1 MGNGLLVRCY
11 QGIRASRRG
20 LSFIGRREVDMRL
33 TLRTMLAY
41 LDDILEPEDAADI
54 GRKIEES
61 EVAKPLVRRIREITR
76 RLRVGAPPV
85 LEDKPLLDPNT
96 AAEYL
101 DNTLPPDRVAEFEK
115 ACLEND
121 TQLAEVA
128 ACHQI
133 LSIVLGEPAEVSPAT
148 REAMYRLLGTVKEP
162 SEKDIVRSLFQED
175 GVASEAKAAREEGLP
190 VAPSDRPAASIEPFA
205 PGSAEDDH
213 RRWFFPTLITVA
225 LVGAFVVLG
234 IWFYKTQFSGKPGF
248 LSNQQTALVSPDE
261 SPVDVGPPPSSHR
274 DGSASLQS
282 EQGSAQAV
290 SDEQGPSGSAA
301 NDPAQPSPDS
311 GSNSPSLPG
320 DAPSQD
326 APVSEPPTSGA
337 AAQPSPGRGDG
348 APAAIPDASVPP
360 QGGALSAATPQ
371 PIGPGQEQ
379 FPEPPVGMR
388 PLPPTQ
394 PADLP
399 QAVEQPGPADASAVP
414 PGPLPS
420 TDSAPLPPEPVGEFA
435 PDGRLPQMLFRMT
448 GMSGSFQP
456 VRAAEKLNSY
466 ERYFV
471 PPGFRARVLMS
482 AVELVG
488 IGPLFFE
495 ILSTD
500 AAGSTGLGLSY
511 GKMIVN
517 ARAGEGGMLGPPT
530 LRLNCGGIAGVLQL
544 RDNSSVGLDVGREDA
559 VTNDPETEPIPWIVD
574 LYVLSGEV
582 VWGDSEHSRPLSL
595 VPQVQVRLSER
606 ELRTVPLAGPVAW
619 LNPPLTAE
627 RLLEE
632 NAMGLVADAL
642 SGDAKS
648 PLMVLEELSGHRQ
661 QEVAWLA
668 QRTSAFLRYPG
679 PLWRSLDDPA
689 AKARWTQAVEQLL
702 TVVRQSPQAAA
713 SVRASAEAVFGERG
727 PLLYALLWKY
737 GATLD
742 QTQAAELIELLG
754 HDNLA
759 VRVLAFWNLRRV
771 TGITLNYEPNAVP
784 VERQRA
790 IRLWKTRLEGSAGL
804 PNVSGRT

>member
-1 MGNGLLVRCY
+1 
-11 QGIRASRRG
+11 
-20 LSFIGRREVDMRL
+20 MRL

-101 DNTLPPDRVAEFEK
+101 DNTLPPDRVADFEK
-115 ACLEND
+115 SCLEND

-148 REAMYRLLGTVKEP
+148 REAMYRLLGTAKEP
-162 SEKDIVRSLFQED
+162 TEKDIVRSLFQED
-175 GVASEAKAAREEGLP
+175 GDAPEVKAARED
-190 VAPSDRPAASIEPFA
+190 APPTAPPDQPAASIEPFV
-205 PGSAEDDH
+205 PGTAEVDH
-213 RRWFFPTLITVA
+213 RRWFFPALITVA
-225 LVGAFVVLG
+225 LVGTIVVFG
-234 IWFYKTQFSGKPGF
+234 IWFYKTRLSGLSGF
-248 LSNQQTALVSPDE
+248 LGDRETDMLAQGINPGQSGEDAPSVGIPAEGDPASQVPARDEAEE
-261 SPVDVGPPPSSHR
+261 SPVAQGGHAAAVADEPSAPAPGLR
-274 DGSASLQS
+274 PEAS
-282 EQGSAQAV
+282 
-290 SDEQGPSGSAA
+290 D
-301 NDPAQPSPDS
+301 SPE
-311 GSNSPSLPG
+311 
-320 DAPSQD
+320 D
-326 APVSEPPTSGA
+326 APVSAEA
-337 AAQPSPGRGDG
+337 
-348 APAAIPDASVPP
+348 
-360 QGGALSAATPQ
+360 PQ
-371 PIGPGQEQ
+371 PPGPAQEQ
-379 FPEPPVGMR
+379 APGPPVGML

-394 PADLP
+394 PAD
-399 QAVEQPGPADASAVP
+399 AAEAIRQPGQVEPAPVP
-414 PGPLPS
+414 PNPLPS
-420 TDSAPLPPEPVGEFA
+420 ADSAPLPPEPVGEFA
-435 PDGRLPQMLFRMT
+435 PDGRLPQMLFRMM
-448 GMSGSFQP
+448 GMSGNFQH

-466 ERYFV
+466 ERYHV
-471 PPGFRARVLMS
+471 PPGFRARVLMPG
-482 AVELVG
+482 VELVG

-517 ARAGEGGMLGPPT
+517 TRPGEGGMLGPPT
-530 LRLNCGGIAGVLQL
+530 LRLNFGNLAGILQL
-544 RDNSSVGLDVGREDA
+544 RDNSSVGLDVAREDA
-559 VTNDPETEPIPWIVD
+559 ISNDPETEPIPWIVD

-582 VWGDSEHSRPLSL
+582 VWGDSDHSRPLTL

-606 ELRTVPLAGPVAW
+606 ELRTVPLAGPVTW
-619 LNPPLTAE
+619 LNPPLSAE

-632 NAMGLVADAL
+632 NAMGLLADAL
-642 SGDAKS
+642 SGDAKP

-668 QRTSAFLRYPG
+668 QRTLAFLRYPR

-689 AKARWTQAVEQLL
+689 AKARWTQAIEQLL
-702 TVVRQSPQAAA
+702 TVVRQSPQSAA
-713 SVRASAEAVFGERG
+713 SVRASAEAEFGERG

-737 GATLD
+737 GATLN

-754 HDNLA
+754 HENLA

-771 TGITLNYEPNAVP
+771 TGVTLNYEPNAVP